1 MKVLKIPTVAVVTL
15 LLLMGQ
21 PASAQPTI
29 QVWSPDWTSVGNLM
43 PPDQDTW
50 YVEGSPGDPFELWV
64 VGAYHHE
71 TTTLEDMTLI
81 MCVPDGELGQ
91 GSISIT
97 GALSTGT
104 NDPTLIGSYS
114 DTSFFPPGV
123 NFNNHYP
130 LQDSASDFLVYDI
143 DPFSDVG
150 DDIWDYNADNG
161 SITQTGTT
169 GQIKEYTITISGYSW
184 VHFDAFGL
192 EGRGIDHKWK
202 TSWDINPGSHDVT
215 WIPAP
220 GAILLGGI
228 GVCLVGWL
236 RRRRVL

>member
-1 MKVLKIPTVAVVTL
+1 MKILKIPIMVVVTL

-29 QVWSPDWTSVGNLM
+29 QVWTPDYIYAGDYYE
-43 PPDQDTW
+43 DQDTW
-50 YVEGSPGDPFELWV
+50 FVEPGPFELWV
-64 VGAYHHE
+64 VGAYHYE
-71 TTTLEDMTLI
+71 TTTLENMTLI
-81 MCVPDGELGQ
+81 MSVPDGET

-97 GALSTGT
+97 GAFGTGT
-104 NDPTLIGSYS
+104 NDPTLIGSFS
-114 DTSFFPPGV
+114 DTSFFPSGV

-130 LQDSASDFLVYDI
+130 LKSNVSDFLVYDI
-143 DPFSDVG
+143 DPFTDVG
-150 DDIWDYNADNG
+150 DDIWDYNADDG
-161 SITQTGTT
+161 SITPTGTT
-169 GQIKEYTITISGYSW
+169 GQIKEFTITISGYSW
-184 VHFDAFGL
+184 VHFDAFGF

-236 RRRRVL
+236 RRRRTL

>member
-1 MKVLKIPTVAVVTL
+1 MKVLEKLILVVVTL
-15 LLLMGQ
+15 LVLMSQ

-29 QVWSPDWTSVGNLM
+29 QVWSPDWDYVGDLM

-50 YVEGSPGDPFELWV
+50 YVTTSNPFELWV

-71 TTTLEDMTLI
+71 TTTLENMTLI
-81 MCVPDGELGQ
+81 MSVPDGQ
-91 GSISIT
+91 TGSISIT
-97 GALSTGT
+97 GVSGTGT
-104 NDPTLIGSYS
+104 NNPAFIGSFS
-114 DTSFFPPGV
+114 DTSFFPSGV

-130 LQDSASDFLVYDI
+130 LKSNVSDFLVYDI

-150 DDIWDYNADNG
+150 DPIFDYNADDG
-161 SITQTGTT
+161 SITPTGTT
-169 GQIKEYTITISGYSW
+169 GQIKEYTIAISGYSW

-215 WIPAP
+215 YIPAP
-220 GAILLGGI
+220 GSILLGGI
-228 GVCLVGWL
+228 GVALVGWL
-236 RRRRVL
+236 RRRHAL